1 MLYRFPP
8 TQADPNDASFLSGRE
23 GVFAKLKIESKASKR
38 TVLMTEHT
46 LLFVIKGV
54 KLLHFAEETLK
65 ISADDVFLL
74 KKGIYVM
81 AEYIEEGL
89 AFEALM
95 LFLPDRLL
103 KSFDLQLSG
112 DVKSSGYVPSSGSSR
127 SNVRDNQYLIFPAT
141 GLIQDFKE
149 QMRKYF
155 GHRLFNYDQLIPL
168 KQKEILLLLM
178 SSGHSE
184 RVHEFIRSAL
194 RSEPA
199 DIEST
204 VNNYLLQPVSIPE
217 LASLCNRSLAS
228 FKREFQRLYHTS
240 PRVWINQRRLDHAL
254 LLLQNTNKMISE
266 IAEECGFE
274 STSYFIRIFKKKHAY
289 TPQSMRAKITIE

>member
-8 TQADPNDASFLSGRE
+8 IQADPNDASFLSGRE
-23 GVFAKLKIESKASKR
+23 GIFAKLKIESKASKR

-54 KLLHFAEETLK
+54 KLLHFAKETLK

-95 LFLPDRLL
+95 LFLPARLL
-103 KSFDLQLSG
+103 KSIEVQ
-112 DVKSSGYVPSSGSSR
+112 SSGSSR
-127 SNVRDNQYLIFPAT
+127 PNVRDNQYLIFPAT

-149 QMRKYF
+149 QLRKYF

-184 RVHEFIRSAL
+184 RVNDFIHAAL

-199 DIEST
+199 DIESI
-204 VNNYLLQPVSIPE
+204 VNNYLLQPVSISE

-240 PRVWINQRRLDHAL
+240 PKAWINQRRLDLAL
-254 LLLQNTNKMISE
+254 LLLQNTDKMVSE

-274 STSYFIRIFKKKHAY
+274 STSYFIRIFKKKHGY